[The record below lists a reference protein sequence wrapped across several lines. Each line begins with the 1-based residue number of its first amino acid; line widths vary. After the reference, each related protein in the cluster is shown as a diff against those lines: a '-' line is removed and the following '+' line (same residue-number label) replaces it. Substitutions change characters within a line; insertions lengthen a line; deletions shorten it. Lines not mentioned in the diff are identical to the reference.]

1 MEVAV
6 DPSIPTY
13 SGGLGVMAGDLLRSA
28 ADMRVPLVGVTLL
41 HHRGYFKQ
49 ELDAAGNQSE
59 CVESWSPEKVLESL
73 PSRISVRIEGR
84 EVRVK
89 AWRYLI
95 GGESD
100 YEIPVYFLDTQLP
113 ENTAQDQSLTDCLY
127 GGDGYYRLCQEV
139 LLGMGGVAM
148 LGSLGHNVRLYHMNE
163 GHSAL
168 LTLALLRRQISEGE
182 LHDVTEASI
191 EATRQECVFTTHT
204 PVPAGHDQFPLDL
217 ARQVLGDEWGSV
229 LEATQCCVN
238 GTLNMTYLALHLSRY
253 VNGVALRHRETSRGM
268 FPEYPIDAITNG
280 VHAITWTSPPF
291 RELYDRCIPEWRRDN
306 FYLRYVTDV
315 PLHEIQQ
322 AHAQAKRILLDEVTR
337 RTGVQLE
344 ENVMTLGF
352 ARRATPYKRADLL
365 FSDLDRLRGIARRVG
380 PLQIIYGGKAHPRDE
395 GGKSIIRR
403 IFEAT
408 SAMKDVVTAVYLKN
422 YDMEMGQ
429 RICAGVDLWLNTPLR
444 PLEASGTSGMKA
456 ALNGVP
462 SLSVLDGWWIEGHV
476 EGVTG
481 WSIGDGEETDGN
493 DRAEIESLYYKLEQ
507 VILPMFYGRPHAYA
521 KLMRSAIALN
531 GSFFNTQRMLFQYQK
546 NAYFPAGE

>member
-1 MEVAV
+1 
-6 DPSIPTY
+6 
-13 SGGLGVMAGDLLRSA
+13 MAGDLLRSA